1 MDADD
6 NTELDAHAPAGKK
19 KRFQCEHCSRLFA
32 RLEHLQRHERIR
44 RYNPCYLLFILT
56 GDR

>member
-1 MDADD
+1 MDTDD
-6 NTELDAHAPAGKK
+6 HIETDIAGKK

-44 RYNPCYLLFILT
+44 EHISRLLIKKLIL
-56 GDR
+56 